1 MPNLDLGEK
10 AEAAVKAVIASALA
24 ALELATPGST
34 HIAATQ
40 IFTAF
45 SDNLEV
51 IRGDHVSVNCL
62 GGAEDGHKS
71 GNERLLVSVKVRTP
85 ADIAE
90 PDTEAPGARRARHR
104 TNAGQVFDALKTT
117 TIAADL
123 SAAVSAFT
131 VFNSVRFRRGASAT
145 VNRFFQS
152 ELILDFAC
160 APSAIA

>member
-10 AEAAVKAVIASALA
+10 AEAAIVKVIRDALA
-24 ALELATPGST
+24 ALEVATPAST

-40 IFTAF
+40 IFTSF

-51 IRGDHVSVNCL
+51 IRGDHVSVNCQ
-62 GGAEDGHKS
+62 GGPEDGHKS

-90 PDTEAPGARRARHR
+90 PDTEAPGDRRLRHR
-104 TNAGQVFDALKTT
+104 ANAGQVFDALKTT

-123 SAAVSAFT
+123 SAAVPDFT
-131 VFNSVRFRRGASAT
+131 VFDSVRFRRGASVT